1 MPEPRTIVV
10 TGAASGIGLA
20 TAREFLERGDRVGL
34 IDRDADSLAKIASE
48 LSGHRDFVRAQAC
61 DVRHRADLGRAMA
74 ACADAR
80 GRIHGLVCA
89 AGVLRA
95 AALADVTED
104 EFDLVFDVN
113 TKAFVLCVQA
123 VLPFLVAAGSAA
135 SVVGISS
142 ASGRR
147 PKAGSGTYAA
157 SKAALQHLVRGFAIE
172 LADRKIRVNA
182 VSPGT
187 TNTPMVA
194 GFSVPGAGGYKPTG
208 ASPIGRMCEPGD
220 IAKAIYFLCSPD
232 ASMITGSILAV
243 DGGLTAGIPAEA
255 GDLQSASTRSLP
267 D

>member
-20 TAREFLERGDRVGL
+20 TARSFLARGDRVGL
-34 IDRDADSLAKIASE
+34 IDRDAASLEEAAAALPGS
-48 LSGHRDFVRAQAC
+48 RDLVHAIAC
-61 DVRHRADLGRAMA
+61 DVRDRGALEQAMKA
-74 ACADAR
+74 LADAE

-95 AALADVTED
+95 AALAEVTED
-104 EFDLVFDVN
+104 EFDFVFDIN
-113 TKAFVLCVQA
+113 AKAFVLCVQA
-123 VLPFLVAAGSAA
+123 ALPFLAAAGSAA

-147 PKAGSGTYAA
+147 PKAGSGVYAA

-172 LADRKIRVNA
+172 LAEKRIRVNA

-194 GFSVPGAGGYKPTG
+194 GFAQPAAGGYKPTG
-208 ASPIGRMCEPGD
+208 ASPIGRMCEPED
-220 IAKAIYFLCSPD
+220 IANAIYFLCSTD

-243 DGGLTAGIPAEA
+243 DGGLTAGIPA
-255 GDLQSASTRSLP
+255 R
-267 D
+267 